1 MTYFITVDTT
11 TKAITGLYSD
21 DLGSPPLP
29 INAIKISDSDAALI
43 KQKFGSY
50 ILLDGVITLNP
61 YVKPNSQGYAQLRA
75 NAYPPISD
83 YIDGVVKGDQA
94 QVQAYI
100 DACNAVKV
108 KYPKT
113 LPAPA
118 PTPESIQAYQDEMA
132 KITAGLKSTGTP
144 VDLNNLQ
151 RKF

>member
-21 DLGSPPLP
+21 DLGSPLP

-43 KQKFGSY
+43 QGKFGSY

-61 YVKPNSQGYAQLRA
+61 YVKPNSQCYAQLRA
-75 NAYPPISD
+75 KAYPPISD

-94 QVQAYI
+94 QVQTYI
-100 DACNAVKV
+100 DACNAVKA

-113 LPAPA
+113 TPAPA
-118 PTPESIQAYQDEMA
+118 ATPESIQAYQDELA
-132 KITAGLKSTGTP
+132 KITAGLESTGVP